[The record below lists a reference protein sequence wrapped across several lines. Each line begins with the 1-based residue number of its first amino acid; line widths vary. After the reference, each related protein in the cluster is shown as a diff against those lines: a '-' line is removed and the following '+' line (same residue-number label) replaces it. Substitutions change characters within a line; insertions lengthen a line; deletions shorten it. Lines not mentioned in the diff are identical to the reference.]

1 MKIVW
6 KYRKSQITPPLLN
19 KPLLSSKPPPLQGEE
34 ALPSPPHLLPH
45 PISPYSSQPKTV
57 LINHDYNTSCGLIL
71 CGLSMC
77 WKFVFSFDCA
87 LHELLLHPDSSW
99 AFSRYVL
106 VLYELI
112 PYIHTY
118 IRFTEPFV
126 TGLFKHSYCAFHEHA
141 NSEVQKPTDD
151 CIFRCR
157 QSPSRTS

>member
-57 LINHDYNTSCGLIL
+57 LINHDYNISCGLIL

-77 WKFVFSFDCA
+77 WKFRIQFWLCTAWTPSS
-87 LHELLLHPDSSW
+87 SSW

-118 IRFTEPFV
+118 IRFTESFV
-126 TGLFKHSYCAFHEHA
+126 TGLFKHNYCAFHKHA
-141 NSEVQKPTDD
+141 NSEVQKPTED

-157 QSPSRTS
+157 QSS